1 MNEHRKKNA
10 KTFEG
15 YFRPALVQLQWC
27 SSILVLINTM
37 FLVLGTPSWVKVFY
51 GVFPVFVIGWV
62 FYYFKR
68 GRRQE
73 LTNIVQDN
81 PIYDEVKRLREAV
94 EELGSKLEPPSFII
108 REIGGDKVQI
118 GDGGVT
124 LQDGKLSASKEEV

>member
-1 MNEHRKKNA
+1 MSKENA

-15 YFRPALVQLQWC
+15 YFRPVLVQLQWC

-37 FLVLGTPSWVKVFY
+37 FLVLGTPSWVKIFY
-51 GVFPVFVIGWV
+51 AVFPIFVIGWV

-81 PIYDEVKRLREAV
+81 PIYDEVKRLRAAV
-94 EELGSKLEPPSFII
+94 EELGSKLKPPSIDRSLLDSTKTYELGEHQARFL
-108 REIGGDKVQI
+108 REGG
-118 GDGGVT
+118 
-124 LQDGKLSASKEEV
+124 